1 MRWLALAP
9 LVMCMWPLG
18 SGLPSWDLF
27 PVPLDPWPIVWWR
40 TLGVAAASGAIA
52 VVLAA
57 VLARSPLWTV
67 LLVAA
72 LPPWL
77 LTWSFASLDG
87 PASVLEGFF
96 PSGLPVLL
104 AHAISGMALCVM
116 FLCGSGSH
124 ASAFEAAQL
133 SGAGPLR
140 RWWLRIQ
147 LSKLPLA
154 LGGTLVAVRTAL
166 DTTSWDL
173 ARWPGLANEFR
184 AALDAGIPR
193 EALGA
198 FVPWFG
204 LVLFALIWC
213 STNAQHWQ
221 AERDER
227 RGGPWMLLATVPLLG
242 AALPFVGDLSLNDF
256 LLLHGRQFG
265 PDALRLA
272 VVGLG
277 AGAVALHARL

>member
-124 ASAFEAAQL
+124 ASA
-133 SGAGPLR
+133 SRISAGGIAPTPSINR
-140 RWWLRIQ
+140 HKADDYA
-147 LSKLPLA
+147 SA
-154 LGGTLVAVRTAL
+154 
-166 DTTSWDL
+166 TS
-173 ARWPGLANEFR
+173 
-184 AALDAGIPR
+184 
-193 EALGA
+193 
-198 FVPWFG
+198 
-204 LVLFALIWC
+204 
-213 STNAQHWQ
+213 
-221 AERDER
+221 
-227 RGGPWMLLATVPLLG
+227 
-242 AALPFVGDLSLNDF
+242 
-256 LLLHGRQFG
+256 
-265 PDALRLA
+265 
-272 VVGLG
+272 
-277 AGAVALHARL
+277 